1 MNANVTEQELIDGAR
16 GERVTLADVEAAIIS
31 EHFFTARQ
39 GARAAA
45 LDTAVESGQIP
56 DTSFLKDLG
65 TLTICVLRLWN
76 GFTVLGQSACADPK
90 NFNEEIGKRLAKS
103 DAVNKMWALMGY
115 ELKSRMARDE
125 RLVGGSPVEAADGF
139 TTYIGTKVVHAIP
152 MDRIAYNE
160 VRGWPMPANESNDE
174 GYLIE
179 YADRVERIPTIP
191 GMQGYVSWSPKE
203 VFERAYR
210 PVRSA
215 KAQPAAVS
223 AEGTGTASKETR
235 LGEIILR
242 EDPNG
247 KSLRIKLQYK
257 GKPIGCFEE
266 ISSMDGDVDRHL
278 VFLMEGLT
286 TYMVKDDQGG
296 KPEDAKMIWGTWQD
310 RAKLELSQL
319 VERYDKL
326 EAFLRTDAFNR
337 LPAVDRKDLYQ
348 QVNAMELYKHHLSRR
363 LARQEALEL
372 VSGQR
377 ADQQKAQAQQFQNLA
392 RD

>member
-45 LDTAVESGQIP
+45 LDAAVENGQIP
-56 DTSFLKDLG
+56 DTSFLSEDLG
-65 TLTICVLRLWN
+65 LLTICVLRLWN

-90 NFNEEIGKRLAKS
+90 NFDPVIGKRLAKI
-103 DAVNKMWALMGY
+103 DAVGKMWALMGY

-125 RLVGGSPVEAADGF
+125 RLVGGALVDPQPGF
-139 TTYIGTKVVHAIP
+139 QAYIGTKVINATPATRLGYNQLRGWKMPPDENPNDDGYIVEYT
-152 MDRIAYNE
+152 DRI
-160 VRGWPMPANESNDE
+160 
-174 GYLIE
+174 
-179 YADRVERIPTIP
+179 VENPPHVP
-191 GMQGYVSWSPKE
+191 GFKGYVSWSPKE

-210 PVRSA
+210 PVRTA

-235 LGEIILR
+235 LGEIVLR
-242 EDPNG
+242 EGPDG
-247 KSLRIKLQYK
+247 KSLRMKLRYK
-257 GKPIGCFEE
+257 DQPIGCFRE
-266 ISSMDGDVDRHL
+266 IVPEDDHL
-278 VFLMEGLT
+278 DDNLLFLMNDMTRFMNKGCGAET
-286 TYMVKDDQGG
+286 HTND
-296 KPEDAKMIWGTWQD
+296 ETWQG
-310 RAKLELSQL
+310 RAKRELAAL
-319 VERYDKL
+319 TVRFEKL
-326 EAFLRTDAFNR
+326 EIFLRTDAFNR
-337 LPAVDRKDLYQ
+337 LPSVDRRDLYQ